1 MNVERDRVASLHCEL
16 ADPSGRARTP
26 SRKRRG
32 RGAAG
37 RPRGRPD
44 PAPEPAGAREVGSS
58 LRIGP
63 RGAPVV
69 ILVDGEPVP
78 CFAGETV
85 AAALLADG
93 RRELRRSPRTGG
105 PRGAFCLM
113 GACQECAIR
122 IDGQVEPA
130 CMVEVRDG
138 LVVECRGAL
147 EPEESEPG
155 GADAGR
161 RSDED
166 EGARPG
172 NGAP

>member
-1 MNVERDRVASLHCEL
+1 M
-16 ADPSGRARTP
+16 G
-26 SRKRRG
+26 RRG
-32 RGAAG
+32 GPGAVSS
-37 RPRGRPD
+37 PP
-44 PAPEPAGAREVGSS
+44 PSTPEAREVGSS

-93 RRELRRSPRTGG
+93 RRELRRSPRAGG

-122 IDGQVEPA
+122 IGGRVEPA
-130 CMVEVRDG
+130 CTVQVRNG

-147 EPEESEPG
+147 EPEEPEPG
-155 GADAGR
+155 GAGL

>member
-1 MNVERDRVASLHCEL
+1 MS
-16 ADPSGRARTP
+16 T
-26 SRKRRG
+26 
-32 RGAAG
+32 
-37 RPRGRPD
+37 
-44 PAPEPAGAREVGSS
+44 S

-85 AAALLADG
+85 AAALLAHG
-93 RRELRRSPRTGG
+93 RRHLRKSPRAGG

-122 IDGQVEPA
+122 IGGRLAPA

-138 LVVECRGAL
+138 LVVECRGA
-147 EPEESEPG
+147 SEP
-155 GADAGR
+155 
-161 RSDED
+161 
-166 EGARPG
+166 AR
-172 NGAP
+172 

>member
-1 MNVERDRVASLHCEL
+1 M
-16 ADPSGRARTP
+16 
-26 SRKRRG
+26 
-32 RGAAG
+32 GA
-37 RPRGRPD
+37 
-44 PAPEPAGAREVGSS
+44 S

-93 RRELRRSPRTGG
+93 RRELRRSPRAGG

-122 IDGQVEPA
+122 IDGRVEPA

-138 LVVECRGAL
+138 LAVECRGA
-147 EPEESEPG
+147 SEPG
-155 GADAGR
+155 EVGTGR
-161 RSDED
+161 SDSDEDED
-166 EGARPG
+166 EGARPV
-172 NGAP
+172 NGAS